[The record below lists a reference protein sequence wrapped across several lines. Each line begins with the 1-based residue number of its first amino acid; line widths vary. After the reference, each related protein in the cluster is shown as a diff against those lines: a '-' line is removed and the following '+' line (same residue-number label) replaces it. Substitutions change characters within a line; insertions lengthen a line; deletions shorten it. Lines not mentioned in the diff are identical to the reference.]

1 MDMNNLIMV
10 LIIGVAALMIWK
22 MVAEWAGFRFKSSR
36 QIEDIPRDSM
46 TRIRRDLMRSAKISR
61 PFGLREL
68 RLTGDAEVP
77 PSKIGRLRGLLPTLN
92 YYAIVYRP
100 RVIRRSR
107 VLLVERELISSI
119 CFRTVT
125 VDGRGVETH
134 GGIWDFVT
142 PLDTFETALKMQ
154 NLEFDEALN
163 ELWLR
168 RACYVQVLME
178 QHATIERIE
187 IRRHAETRA
196 VLPKAD
202 VRALLMRD
210 DTKTENEE
218 YV

>member
-1 MDMNNLIMV
+1 MDMNDLMIG
-10 LIIGVAALMIWK
+10 LIIGITVLIVWRMIVDWL
-22 MVAEWAGFRFKSSR
+22 GISFKRSR
-36 QIEDIPRDSM
+36 QIQDIPRDSM
-46 TRIRRDLMRSAKISR
+46 TRIKRDLMRSAKISR

-68 RLTGDAEVP
+68 WLSGDKEVP
-77 PSKIGRLRGLLPTLN
+77 RSKVGRIRGMLPTLN

-100 RVIRRSR
+100 RVIGRTR
-107 VLLVERELISSI
+107 VLLVERELVSSVLL
-119 CFRTVT
+119 RVMTVN
-125 VDGRGVETH
+125 GRGIETH
-134 GGIWDFVT
+134 GQIWDFVS
-142 PLDTFETALKMQ
+142 PLDNFEKTLKMQ
-154 NLEFDEALN
+154 NLEYEESLN

-168 RACYVQVLME
+168 RACFVQVLME

-210 DTKTENEE
+210 DTKPESDE